1 MSKDSQT
8 QNAAAA
14 EPISVI
20 IVGMGARA
28 SIYSTVA
35 LTNPELLRVVGV
47 VDVNAERVEQ
57 ARIMFDLPEDNC
69 FSTIEELLAR
79 PKMADAVINCT
90 MDRLHVSTSI
100 PLLRHGYD
108 MLLEKPYAL
117 NDEEGQKLINC
128 VQETGRKVMVCHILR
143 YTPFYRALRRVIATG
158 VIGEVINIHMANQ
171 VGYLHESV
179 SFVRG
184 KYAREEVCGS
194 GMLLTKCSHDLDIMS
209 WLMGNNVPTS
219 ISSVGGVFQF
229 KEEKAPEGAGTHCLN
244 DCQLERECP
253 FSARRLYI
261 EHPMRWSNNVWHDTG
276 TAPATDAE
284 KEKILR
290 RPDNPFSRCVHRCN
304 ISIVDHQSVLIHY
317 QDGAIGTFTM
327 NGGASTPRRLIHV
340 TGTRGEIYGTFEDE
354 CFCVRQIEPGAP
366 GGYTERTLDMSDFQ
380 QGDAHGGG
388 DRSIV
393 LDFVALLRGE
403 RTSPGCPTLEDSITG
418 HRMVFLAEES
428 RMRGGAMLPW

>member
-1 MSKDSQT
+1 MRSDTQT
-8 QNAAAA
+8 PDATAA
-14 EPISVI
+14 EPISVV

-57 ARIMFDLPEDNC
+57 ARLMFGLADENC
-69 FSTIEELLAR
+69 FSTVEELLTR

-90 MDRLHVSTSI
+90 MDRLHVSTAI

-117 NDEEGQKLINC
+117 NDEEGQQLISC

-209 WLMGNNVPTS
+209 WLMGNNVPVS

-261 EHPMRWSNNVWHDTG
+261 EHPMRWANNVWHDTG
-276 TAPATDAE
+276 TAPATDAD
-284 KEKILR
+284 KEEILR

-317 QDGAIGTFTM
+317 QDGAIGTFTV
-327 NGGASTPRRLIHV
+327 NGGASTPRRIIHV
-340 TGTRGEIYGTFEDE
+340 TGTRGEIFGTFEDE
-354 CFCVRQIEPGAP
+354 SFCVRQIEPTAP

-393 LDFVALLRGE
+393 LDFVALLRSE

-418 HRMVFLAEES
+418 HRMVFLAEKS
-428 RMRGGAMLPW
+428 RLQGGAMLPW

>member
-1 MSKDSQT
+1 MSTDT
-8 QNAAAA
+8 PATAPPAV
-14 EPISVI
+14 EPISIV

-47 VDVNAERVEQ
+47 VDVNPDRVEQ
-57 ARIMFDLPEDNC
+57 AKLMFGLAAENC
-69 FSTIEELLAR
+69 FATVEELLER

-117 NDEEGQKLINC
+117 NDEEGKQLIDC
-128 VQETGRKVMVCHILR
+128 VKETGRKVMVCHVLR

-184 KYAREEVCGS
+184 KYARAEVCGS

-209 WLMGNNVPTS
+209 WLMGGNEPVS

-244 DCQLERECP
+244 DCPLERDCP

-261 EHPMRWSNNVWHDTG
+261 EHPMRWANNVWHDTG
-276 TAPATDAE
+276 NNPTTDEE
-284 KEKILR
+284 KEAILR
-290 RPDNPFSRCVHRCN
+290 QPDNPFSRCVHRCN

-317 QDGAIGTFTM
+317 KDGATGTFTM
-327 NGGASTPRRLIHV
+327 NGGASKPRRLILV
-340 TGTRGEIYGTFEDE
+340 TGTRGEIFGTFEDE
-354 CFCVRQIEPGAP
+354 SFCVRQIEPSAP

-428 RMRGGAMLPW
+428 RMQGGAMLPW

>member
-1 MSKDSQT
+1 MSTDAQE
-8 QNAAAA
+8 QAAPQQPVTA
-14 EPISVI
+14 I

-35 LTNPELLRVVGV
+35 LTNPELLQIVGV
-47 VDVNAERVEQ
+47 VDVNPDRQEQ
-57 ARIMFDLPEDNC
+57 ARVMFDLPDERC
-69 FSTIEELLAR
+69 FSGIDELLAL
-79 PKMADAVINCT
+79 PKLADAIINCT
-90 MDRLHVSTSI
+90 MDRLHVETSI

-117 NDEEGQKLINC
+117 NDTEGQQLIDC
-128 VQETGRKVMVCHILR
+128 VRETGRKVMVCHVLR
-143 YTPFYRALRRVIATG
+143 YTPFYRAIRRVIALGT
-158 VIGEVINIHMANQ
+158 IGEVINIHMMNQ

-184 KYAREEVCGS
+184 KYAQEETCGS

-209 WLMGNNVPTS
+209 WLMGDNEPAT
-219 ISSVGGVFQF
+219 ISSVGSVFQF

-244 DCQLERECP
+244 NCPLERDCI

-261 EHPMRWSNNVWHDTG
+261 EHPLRWANNVWHETHNS
-276 TAPATDAE
+276 PATDEE
-284 KEKILR
+284 KEAILR
-290 RPDNPFSRCVHRCN
+290 QPDNPYSRCVHRCN
-304 ISIVDHQSVLIHY
+304 ISIVDHQSVLINY
-317 QDGAIGTFTM
+317 RDGAIGTFSM
-327 NGGASTPRRLIHV
+327 NGGASTPRRIIHV
-340 TGTRGEIYGTFEDE
+340 TGTRGEIYGDFEEE
-354 CFCVRQIEPGAP
+354 CFHVRQMEPAAP

-403 RTSPGCPTLEDSITG
+403 RTSPGCPTLEDSIVG
-418 HRMVFLAEES
+418 HRMVFLAEKS
-428 RMRGGAMLPW
+428 RLAGGAVQQF